1 MWFRSGQAMEI
12 ATAPIGD
19 SEKKL
24 GKNRPAPAELFVRGL
39 GATAESFG
47 QRLTV

>member
-19 SEKKL
+19 SEKNSAKT
-24 GKNRPAPAELFVRGL
+24 APRLRSYSFV
-39 GATAESFG
+39 
-47 QRLTV
+47 V